1 MFLWLSPTNT
11 ICYFVTDPKKNV
23 YNFAVFFRILFVI
36 CSFWYNLLL
45 LLFFCCIA
53 FPPFFGLHISFVNNL
68 YYYCCQT
75 LFRIKMLII
84 HSFKS
89 NVQIDRELKYIIPQ
103 NSQVLSF
110 LFIYTQVAH
119 IRHHNVLGL
128 WYDSLL
134 FYYIKTI

>member
-1 MFLWLSPTNT
+1 MFIILQ
-11 ICYFVTDPKKNV
+11 YFSE
-23 YNFAVFFRILFVI
+23 YFSLFAHSDIIYYCCF
-36 CSFWYNLLL
+36 
-45 LLFFCCIA
+45 FFCCIA
-53 FPPFFGLHISFVNNL
+53 FPPFFGFHISFVNNL